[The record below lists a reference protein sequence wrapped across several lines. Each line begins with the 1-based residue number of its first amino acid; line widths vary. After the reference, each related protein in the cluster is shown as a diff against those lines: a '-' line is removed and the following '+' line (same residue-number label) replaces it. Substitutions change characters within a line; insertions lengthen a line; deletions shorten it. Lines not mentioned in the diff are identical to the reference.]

1 MSTWQPRLVA
11 LDVDGTLLDSS
22 GTITPAARD
31 AVARAAGSAYVV
43 IATGRTVLGTM
54 AVLDALALRT
64 GSAIC
69 SNGAVRVDGASGV
82 PTALAAF
89 DPAGALG
96 VLDDAVP
103 GAHYAVED
111 LGTGHRLS
119 AEFPLGMLS
128 GPTAVVHRDELVQGE
143 TTRAIAWWSEHDAL
157 TVGQTLRGLALP
169 GATGTLDMLGHAW
182 LTMVADG
189 VSKASGLALVAA
201 ELGVAAKDVLAI
213 GDGTNDTEMLSWAGR
228 GVAMGQAP
236 AVVRAA
242 ADAVT
247 GAVTEDGA
255 ATELRCW
262 F

>member
-1 MSTWQPRLVA
+1 MA

-22 GTITPAARD
+22 GTITPAVRA
-31 AVARAAGSAYVV
+31 AVARAAESAYVV
-43 IATGRTVLGTM
+43 IATGRTVLGTL

-89 DPAGALG
+89 HPAAALN

-103 GAHYAVED
+103 GAHYAIED

-119 AEFPLGMLS
+119 AEFPLGVLS
-128 GPTAVVHRDELVQGE
+128 GPAEVVPRVELVRGA
-143 TTRAIAWWSEHDAL
+143 TTRAIAWWPEHDVHSVGAAL
-157 TVGQTLRGLALP
+157 GGVALP
-169 GATGTLDMLGHAW
+169 SATGTLDLLGHAW

-201 ELGVAAKDVLAI
+201 ELGVAAEDVLAI
-213 GDGTNDTEMLSWAGR
+213 GDGTNDTEMLTWAGR

-236 AVVRAA
+236 EIVRSS

-247 GAVTEDGA
+247 GAVSEDGA
-255 ATELRCW
+255 ATELGWW

>member
-1 MSTWQPRLVA
+1 MA
-11 LDVDGTLLDSS
+11 LDVDGTLLDAS
-22 GTITPAARD
+22 GTITPAVRA
-31 AVARAAGSAYVV
+31 AVALAAESAHVV
-43 IATGRTVLGTM
+43 IATGRTVLGTL

-89 DPAGALG
+89 DPAAALG
-96 VLDDAVP
+96 VLDDVVP

-119 AEFPLGMLS
+119 AEFPLGVLS
-128 GPTAVVHRDELVQGE
+128 GPTEVVRREELVRGE
-143 TTRAIAWWSEHDAL
+143 TTRAIAWWPEHDTL
-157 TVGQTLRGLALP
+157 TVGQALGGLALP
-169 GATGTLDMLGHAW
+169 GATGTLDLLGLAW

-201 ELGVAAKDVLAI
+201 ELGVAAQDVLAI
-213 GDGTNDTEMLSWAGR
+213 GDGTNDTQMLSWAGR
-228 GVAMGQAP
+228 GVAMGQSP
-236 AVVRAA
+236 AVVRSS

-247 GAVTEDGA
+247 GAVAEDGA
-255 ATELRCW
+255 ATELACW